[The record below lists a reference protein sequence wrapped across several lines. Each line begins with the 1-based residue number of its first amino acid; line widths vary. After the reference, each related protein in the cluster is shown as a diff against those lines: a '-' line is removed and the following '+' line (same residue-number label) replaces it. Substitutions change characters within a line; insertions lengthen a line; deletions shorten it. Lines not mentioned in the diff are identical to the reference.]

1 MSVILQSEQQIAL
14 AGFEPA
20 GNFTASWHTNVWL
33 KNVAVPQGGY
43 VFLAGC

>member
-20 GNFTASWHTNVWL
+20 GNITASWHTN
-33 KNVAVPQGGY
+33 GS
-43 VFLAGC
+43 